1 MNTKSYIYFV
11 RIQKIAKL
19 YFDLLMVSF
28 RSNLNQKTGRLLLLT
43 GSFFIL
49 LTIPL
54 KINAKSSDEFILQLS
69 CKLDT
74 LKQNQPDS
82 IKLKINQECISL
94 FSKILAL
101 PESFD
106 NPYKELPNIGKVLS
120 DDGKVKIYTWGFPLQ
135 DKSFAFAGFIQKKEK
150 KMVIT
155 TPLKIRETPY
165 VPMQNKNIPP
175 TNWYGALYYKVVK
188 IKQRKEEYY
197 LALGWSGNDASTDF
211 KVIEPIFFDRNG
223 RVSYF
228 GKPLFETENK
238 KFSRIVLEYTS
249 EGKVTLNMNDTN
261 TMIIFDH
268 LIPIEPMY
276 QGIKAYYGP
285 DFTYDAYQIEK
296 KGGWRF
302 EENIDARNK

>member
-1 MNTKSYIYFV
+1 
-11 RIQKIAKL
+11 
-19 YFDLLMVSF
+19 
-28 RSNLNQKTGRLLLLT
+28 
-43 GSFFIL
+43 
-49 LTIPL
+49 
-54 KINAKSSDEFILQLS
+54 
-69 CKLDT
+69 
-74 LKQNQPDS
+74 
-82 IKLKINQECISL
+82 
-94 FSKILAL
+94 
-101 PESFD
+101 
-106 NPYKELPNIGKVLS
+106 
-120 DDGKVKIYTWGFPLQ
+120 
-135 DKSFAFAGFIQKKEK
+135 
-150 KMVIT
+150 
-155 TPLKIRETPY
+155 
-165 VPMQNKNIPP
+165 MQNKNIPP